1 MSPAIYRVLQALL
14 VPAFILGL
22 AYAAITFGSALPDS
36 LAGLRVHGAVI
47 ALTLSIAVS
56 IAFGRGRVVFA
67 LLSLA
72 LAYAAYRH
80 FPLADLAGPAARIV
94 FAALCLFVP
103 VNLALMAL
111 LPERGALTGP
121 AMRRLALIAAQAAL
135 TVGLIYI
142 GGNDVATWLYRPLLP
157 GALTINSPIPQAGQ
171 AALLLA
177 LLTCTTAW
185 LITRSAINLGLA
197 SAIVAFALAA
207 HGLANPDQFAFFT
220 AGGALILIVAVLQ
233 DTFRMAFR
241 DELTGLPSRRALN
254 ESLAAVSGRYAIAM
268 VDVDHF
274 KKFNDTH
281 GHDTGDQV
289 LKMVASRLAHCGGG
303 GKTYRY
309 GGEEFTL
316 LFPGK
321 SLDQA
326 LPYLE
331 SLCQDIAGYRMAVRS
346 PDRPERTGPGKK
358 NRGVKRADK
367 TVAVTISIGVAE
379 KNGKLA
385 TPDDVIQAADKA
397 LYRAKNKGRNRVCR

>member
-1 MSPAIYRVLQALL
+1 MSPVVYRVLQALL

-22 AYAAITFGSALPDS
+22 AYAAITYSSALPES
-36 LAGLRVHGAVI
+36 LTGLRVHGAFI

-56 IAFGRGRVVFA
+56 IAFGRGRVLFA
-67 LLSLA
+67 LVSLA

-80 FPLADLAGPAARIV
+80 FPLADLTGAAARIV
-94 FAALCLFVP
+94 FAALCLLAPF
-103 VNLALMAL
+103 NLALMAL
-111 LPERGALTGP
+111 RPERGALTGP
-121 AMRRLALIAAQAAL
+121 GLRRLALIAVQAGL
-135 TVGLIYI
+135 TAGII
-142 GGNDVATWLYRPLLP
+142 FMGGNDVATLLYRPFLP
-157 GALTINSPIPQAGQ
+157 GVLMPDTPIPQAGQ

-177 LLTCTTAW
+177 LLVCTAAW

-197 SAIVAFALAA
+197 SAVIAFALAA
-207 HGLANPDQFAFFT
+207 HGKANPDQFAFFT

-254 ESLAAVSGRYAIAM
+254 ESLAAVGRRYAIAM

-289 LKMVASRLAHCGGG
+289 LKMVATKLAHCGGG
-303 GKTYRY
+303 GKAYRY
-309 GGEEFTL
+309 GGEEFTV

-321 SLDQA
+321 SLGEA
-326 LPYLE
+326 TPYLE
-331 SLCQDIAGYRMAVRS
+331 DLRKGIAGYRMAVRS
-346 PDRPERTGPGKK
+346 ADRPRRAGSGKK
-358 NRGVKRADK
+358 HRGAKRADK

-385 TPDDVIQAADKA
+385 MPDDVIRAADKA
-397 LYRAKNKGRNRVCR
+397 LYRAKNKGRNQVSR